1 MEWQLWWCHP
11 RDPLK
16 YGEIR
21 VLVSGCDEL
30 APFAAVSRLCRL
42 AHMLFHDNLYTFGCT
57 DLVGA
62 AASLAAFVQSV
73 DSVVSAACPALPRF
87 EAVIAEV
94 VGIVAELDIMLDS
107 LADWMAPESV
117 PTPLLQLPASSVLI
131 RDPKGIALVRCGCIA
146 DFYVDCVV
154 YYRIDGLAGAFCG
167 KIVAISDLE
176 LFLLTCH
183 IFGGCVP
190 VSCETV
196 RG

>member
-1 MEWQLWWCHP
+1 
-11 RDPLK
+11 
-16 YGEIR
+16 
-21 VLVSGCDEL
+21 
-30 APFAAVSRLCRL
+30 
-42 AHMLFHDNLYTFGCT
+42 MLFHDNLYTFGCT

-62 AASLAAFVQSV
+62 AASLAHFVQSV

-131 RDPKGIALVRCGCIA
+131 RDPKGVALVRCGCIA

-154 YYRIDGLAGAFCG
+154 YYRIDGLDGAWYG
-167 KIVAISDLE
+167 GSVAISELE
-176 LFLLTCH
+176 LFLLMCRV
-183 IFGGCVP
+183 FGGCVP
-190 VSCETV
+190 ASCQTLRV
-196 RG
+196 